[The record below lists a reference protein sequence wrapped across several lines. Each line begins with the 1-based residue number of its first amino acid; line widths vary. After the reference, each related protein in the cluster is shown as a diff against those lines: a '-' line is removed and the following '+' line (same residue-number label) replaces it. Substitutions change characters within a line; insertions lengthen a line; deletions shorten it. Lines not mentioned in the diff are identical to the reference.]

1 MKVQVQKTN
10 GEKSSEIELP
20 FQFSEPVREDLIK
33 RAALAIRA
41 GMRQLYGTDPE
52 AGTRQGR
59 PTSKRRHRYTTT
71 YGMGWSRI
79 RRKAM
84 MHRGTQFQWVGAFVA
99 NAVKGRA
106 AFPPTSTRIFAQKV
120 NKNENRKAIRSAIAA
135 TSVLDLVSRKHAV
148 NGIKMLPIIVE
159 NDFEN
164 LKKSKEVLNAFEKL
178 GLAKEIERCS
188 EKKIRAGKGKNR
200 GRKYVTKAGP
210 LVVVSKSCSLQ
221 NAAASLLGVEVA
233 TVKSLNAYLL
243 APGAQAGRLTI
254 WTKGAIEML
263 GKEGL
268 FK

>member
-1 MKVQVQKTN
+1 MKVQIYKTS
-10 GEKSSEIELP
+10 GEKTSEIELP

-71 YGMGWSRI
+71 YGRGWSRI

-99 NAVKGRA
+99 LAVKGRA
-106 AFPPTSTRIFAQKV
+106 AFPPSSDRIFAQKI
-120 NKNENRKAIRSAIAA
+120 NKTENRKAIRSAIAA
-135 TSVLDLVSRKHAV
+135 TSALDFVSKKHAV
-148 NGIKMLPIIVE
+148 TGLKTLPIVVE

-164 LKKSKEVLNAFEKL
+164 FKKSKDVLLAFEKL
-178 GLAKEIERCS
+178 GLANEIERCS

-210 LVVVSKSCSLQ
+210 LIVVSKACQLQ
-221 NAAASLLGVEVA
+221 SAAASLPGIEVA
-233 TVKSLNAYLL
+233 LVKSLNAYLL

-254 WTKGAIEML
+254 WTKSAIETL
-263 GKEGL
+263 GKERL
-268 FK
+268 FA

>member
-1 MKVQVQKTN
+1 MKAQVYKTS
-10 GEKSSEIELP
+10 GEKSSEIDLP

-52 AGTRQGR
+52 AGTRQGK

-71 YGMGWSRI
+71 YGRGWSRI
-79 RRKAM
+79 RRKVM
-84 MHRGTQFQWVGAFVA
+84 MHRGTQFQYVGAFVA
-99 NAVKGRA
+99 LAVKGRA
-106 AFPPTSTRIFAQKV
+106 AFPPSSARIFAQKI
-120 NKNENRKAIRSAIAA
+120 NKTENRKAIRSAIAA
-135 TSVLDLVSRKHAV
+135 TSVFDLVSKKHSV
-148 NGIKMLPIIVE
+148 SGIKTLPIIVD

-164 LKKSKEVLNAFEKL
+164 FKKSKEVLLAFDKL

-210 LVVVSKSCSLQ
+210 LVIVSKLCSLQ
-221 NAAASLLGVEVA
+221 NAAASLPGVEVV

-254 WTKGAIEML
+254 WTKSAIEML
-263 GKEGL
+263 SKEGL